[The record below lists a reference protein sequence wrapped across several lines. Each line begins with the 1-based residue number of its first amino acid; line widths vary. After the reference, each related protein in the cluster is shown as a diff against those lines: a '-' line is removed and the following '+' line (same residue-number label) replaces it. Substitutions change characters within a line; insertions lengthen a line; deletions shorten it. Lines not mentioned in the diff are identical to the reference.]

1 MHWRINTKI
10 SFQNLVNKVVTTK
23 NLPIMCS
30 RLMFKL
36 VMHHTVHYVDIFPW
50 MDGWQRTTGFVYV
63 LLIIFFSVVY
73 MYGTCAGKYVDCTRC
88 LACDSQHSSSSSNED
103 VIVCTLYSFTECFSE
118 YVVHE
123 FPSSKNK
130 SDKCKKLDFHDGTF
144 FTLPRTHHSV
154 IALNTPLSCS
164 QWSYKLKNNN
174 SKHVSIQ
181 RQSLSGVYLIYN
193 FLQVE
198 GTTKHLERIT

>member
-1 MHWRINTKI
+1 MRWRINTKI

-23 NLPIMCS
+23 NLHIISS

-63 LLIIFFSVVY
+63 LLIIFFSLVY
-73 MYGTCAGKYVDCTRC
+73 MYGTCAGKNVDCTRR
-88 LACDSQHSSSSSNED
+88 LACDSRHSSSSSNED

-118 YVVHE
+118 HVVHE

-130 SDKCKKLDFHDGTF
+130 SDKCKKIR
-144 FTLPRTHHSV
+144 LPRWNIFYFPQDSPFCYC
-154 IALNTPLSCS
+154 A
-164 QWSYKLKNNN
+164 
-174 SKHVSIQ
+174 
-181 RQSLSGVYLIYN
+181 
-193 FLQVE
+193 
-198 GTTKHLERIT
+198 